1 MNITINAA
9 SVYDYALALTA
20 RVGKVSENYANV
32 ALTEDNYP
40 MLDVYLSSGVA
51 HAEGELRRKL
61 ADSNEFDL
69 KVTEGS
75 VVISLDNATGRDLSV
90 LPLAKTSVRLFLGYY
105 IAAEW
110 LRPTDAGALSEVFGS
125 TAATHLQTAVNAL
138 NQRKETAVGESDYG
152 DRAEEGNVRMD
163 AKKGTVGDYG
173 RRKGDNLLARP
184 GLRIGDGEM
193 LTLQSGECCCQ
204 RDAAMSNEAELL
216 ISKP

>member
-20 RVGKVSENYANV
+20 RVGKVSESYANV

-110 LRPTDAGALSEVFGS
+110 LRPTDAGALSEVFGT

-138 NQRKETAVGESDYG
+138 NQRKETAVGES
-152 DRAEEGNVRMD
+152 
-163 AKKGTVGDYG
+163 DYG

-216 ISKP
+216 I